1 MKPNYR
7 NIVQKGDEI
16 YLCVNGEWFFYN
28 QTEPPLGAGAMGTV
42 YLGRSCQ
49 TQERV
54 AIKRVVVKYANV
66 PSIRER
72 AKLEASLLFRHRNL
86 VEMIG
91 YCELNPYNGPIFI
104 VSRLVQGITLDEH
117 VNTHLRNRK
126 DAVKRIC
133 ESLYPVMDAL
143 DYLHQKGIVHM
154 DIKPANIMIEHGSNI
169 RLMDLGIAYTPDS
182 VSMTSPGLIGTPKY
196 AAPEQIIEPG
206 QVQLTV
212 DKTTDIYELG
222 VTLYE
227 LLAGYNPFDSST
239 REETIQRQRMEVL
252 PDIQGVPKAVVDVLR
267 KATEKQQN
275 ERFQSSG
282 EFKMALQKALSA
294 PPSPVVPT
302 WLVMVG
308 VGCLVGIII
317 ILLMFAL

>member
-54 AIKRVVVKYANV
+54 AIKRVVDKYANV

-104 VSRLVQGITLDEH
+104 VSRLV
-117 VNTHLRNRK
+117 
-126 DAVKRIC
+126 
-133 ESLYPVMDAL
+133 

-282 EFKMALQKALSA
+282 EFKIALQKALSA

>member
-54 AIKRVVVKYANV
+54 AIKRVVDKYANV

-154 DIKPANIMIEHGSNI
+154 DIKPANIMIEH
-169 RLMDLGIAYTPDS
+169 
-182 VSMTSPGLIGTPKY
+182 
-196 AAPEQIIEPG
+196 
-206 QVQLTV
+206 
-212 DKTTDIYELG
+212 
-222 VTLYE
+222 
-227 LLAGYNPFDSST
+227 
-239 REETIQRQRMEVL
+239 
-252 PDIQGVPKAVVDVLR
+252 
-267 KATEKQQN
+267 
-275 ERFQSSG
+275 
-282 EFKMALQKALSA
+282 
-294 PPSPVVPT
+294 
-302 WLVMVG
+302 
-308 VGCLVGIII
+308 
-317 ILLMFAL
+317 

>member
-1 MKPNYR
+1 MFQKNRSTPMKPNYR

-54 AIKRVVVKYANV
+54 AIKRVVDKYANV

-154 DIKPANIMIEHGSNI
+154 DLNSA
-169 RLMDLGIAYTPDS
+169 
-182 VSMTSPGLIGTPKY
+182 
-196 AAPEQIIEPG
+196 
-206 QVQLTV
+206 
-212 DKTTDIYELG
+212 
-222 VTLYE
+222 TL
-227 LLAGYNPFDSST
+227 
-239 REETIQRQRMEVL
+239 
-252 PDIQGVPKAVVDVLR
+252 
-267 KATEKQQN
+267 
-275 ERFQSSG
+275 
-282 EFKMALQKALSA
+282 
-294 PPSPVVPT
+294 
-302 WLVMVG
+302 
-308 VGCLVGIII
+308 
-317 ILLMFAL
+317 

>member
-54 AIKRVVVKYANV
+54 AIKRVVDKYANV

-222 VTLYE
+222 VRCGRLQEFSLLHFSSLLFIGAGITNCSGAGLFVCYYCASAASFKTSFTSMYE
-227 LLAGYNPFDSST
+227 LGLKICSTDKLRFSEISDQSSIRKLAGVCPSLCSS
-239 REETIQRQRMEVL
+239 I
-252 PDIQGVPKAVVDVLR
+252 
-267 KATEKQQN
+267 
-275 ERFQSSG
+275 S
-282 EFKMALQKALSA
+282 
-294 PPSPVVPT
+294 
-302 WLVMVG
+302 
-308 VGCLVGIII
+308 
-317 ILLMFAL
+317 